1 MNKIILDFSNIKCF
15 ADFYNQLG
23 QQLSLPN
30 YFGNNLD
37 ALWDILTSGY
47 LQMPIEIIFTH
58 FTYQPV
64 YEPLVALFNEAQQQ
78 LKGAL
83 IFTIITE

>member
-1 MNKIILDFSNIKCF
+1 MGYSYQWLFT
-15 ADFYNQLG
+15 
-23 QQLSLPN
+23 
-30 YFGNNLD
+30 D
-37 ALWDILTSGY
+37 ANRN
-47 LQMPIEIIFTH
+47 H